1 MESPTDWTT
10 DQDFLICSIL
20 LEHGLESV
28 ELGLEW
34 IQELFTP
41 LPVEL
46 FGRTHGEIAS
56 RIKHLQPT
64 LLDFLR
70 SKKRFSGSELRKWLE
85 TEACCSS
92 SFVVVFNARTSLE
105 KELKEEMEPSSGC
118 RAASMIKKRQE
129 STESLPLSVS
139 YDDGLEPKMKKTRSR
154 YCKYSFVEDKCI
166 CMKVAKA
173 MLEGTESCFG
183 QSWFQVNVVN
193 SGLVTTRTCDSLY
206 GRFKRTLHLG
216 ILSAVREA
224 QSRCLSK
231 GLSLSFGA
239 VEKVLLEWLHLLHPK
254 GEVVEVMELIQVELD
269 L

>member
-1 MESPTDWTT
+1 MESPTDWTA

-46 FGRTHGEIAS
+46 FGRTHSEIAS
-56 RIKHLQPT
+56 RIKRLQPT
-64 LLDFLR
+64 LLNFLR

-85 TEACCSS
+85 TEACSSS
-92 SFVVVFNARTSLE
+92 SFVVLFNARTYLQN
-105 KELKEEMEPSSGC
+105 ELKEEMSC
-118 RAASMIKKRQE
+118 RTVSMIKKRQE
-129 STESLPLSVS
+129 STESLLLSVS
-139 YDDGLEPKMKKTRSR
+139 CGLEPKMKKTRSR

-231 GLSLSFGA
+231 GLSLSFEA
-239 VEKVLLEWLHLLHPK
+239 VEKVLSDWLNVLHQK
-254 GEVVEVMELIQVELD
+254 SEGDVVETIEFIQVELD
-269 L
+269 PGAN